1 MSMNLTEEEVKAWWN
16 EVERLVS
23 EMTIPCVPTPPPPPA
38 PPVYNP
44 RWHYGNVYHTLKD
57 DMQFAV
63 DSSHPNAVGWKYE

>member
-1 MSMNLTEEEVKAWWN
+1 MVK
-16 EVERLVS
+16 
-23 EMTIPCVPTPPPPPA
+23 PCVPTPPPPPT

-44 RWHYGNVYHTLKD
+44 RWHYGNVYYILKD